1 MTYRFEPAKPEEV
14 PGVFS
19 LFVRRVAWMKE
30 KHICQWDQYYLD
42 VYPLSYYQSQQE
54 KGRLYVLKEKERI
67 AGAVVLLS
75 ADERWPDGQSASA
88 FYLHNLV
95 TDPDVKGV
103 GRELLREAEALALRQ
118 QKQFLRLDCSIY
130 SVFLNHYYESAGFHL
145 AGRCKEGPY
154 EGNLREKA
162 LF

>member
-30 KHICQWDQYYLD
+30 KRIRQWDQYYLD

-75 ADERWPDGQSASA
+75 ADDRWPDGNCSGSR
-88 FYLHNLV
+88 
-95 TDPDVKGV
+95 K
-103 GRELLREAEALALRQ
+103 
-118 QKQFLRLDCSIY
+118 RLPFVSRNDFC
-130 SVFLNHYYESAGFHL
+130 GWT
-145 AGRCKEGPY
+145 
-154 EGNLREKA
+154 A
-162 LF
+162 LFTVFF

>member
-75 ADERWPDGQSASA
+75 ADDRWPDGQTPPR
-88 FYLHNLV
+88 FIFTIWLP
-95 TDPDVKGV
+95 T
-103 GRELLREAEALALRQ
+103 RT
-118 QKQFLRLDCSIY
+118 
-130 SVFLNHYYESAGFHL
+130 
-145 AGRCKEGPY
+145 
-154 EGNLREKA
+154 
-162 LF
+162 

>member
-1 MTYRFEPAKPEEV
+1 M
-14 PGVFS
+14 
-19 LFVRRVAWMKE
+19 
-30 KHICQWDQYYLD
+30 
-42 VYPLSYYQSQQE
+42 
-54 KGRLYVLKEKERI
+54 KEKERI

-75 ADERWPDGQSASA
+75 AEDRWPDGQSASA

-95 TDPDVKGV
+95 TDPDVKGA
-103 GRELLREAEALALRQ
+103 GRELLRESEALALRQ

-154 EGNLREKA
+154 EGSLREKA

>member
-75 ADERWPDGQSASA
+75 ADDRWPDGQSASA

-95 TDPDVKGV
+95 TDPYVKGV
-103 GRELLREAEALALRQ
+103 GRELLREAEA
-118 QKQFLRLDCSIY
+118 I
-130 SVFLNHYYESAGFHL
+130 
-145 AGRCKEGPY
+145 
-154 EGNLREKA
+154 
-162 LF
+162 